1 MQSVAGNPIK
11 FRDMSNTKQS
21 RLSESGARIGNSTR
35 ATSTNFAM
43 QRSSGGF
50 SQARLPN
57 NRDSNSQ
64 SYNNLMGGARTQ
76 TATAVSGLSPNMRMD

>member
-11 FRDMSNTKQS
+11 FRDLSNTKQS
-21 RLSESGARIGNSTR
+21 RLGSESGARIGNSTR

-50 SQARLPN
+50 SQTRLPN

-64 SYNNLMGGARTQ
+64 SYNNLMGGTRT
-76 TATAVSGLSPNMRMD
+76 